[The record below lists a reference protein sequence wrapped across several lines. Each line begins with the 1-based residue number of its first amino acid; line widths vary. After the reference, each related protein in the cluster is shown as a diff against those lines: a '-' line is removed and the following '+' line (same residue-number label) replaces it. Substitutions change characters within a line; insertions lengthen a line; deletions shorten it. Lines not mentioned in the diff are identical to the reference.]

1 MFKVMSEE
9 IETTFKVISI
19 TENLKEAKNIL
30 EVFLS
35 VYDQEQKE
43 EILKELEKRDSRFIG
58 WNSSYTFDYLPENV
72 TGDTLYIGRGVSR
85 MIKEKKLKIKLFLYE
100 EV

>member
-1 MFKVMSEE
+1 MSEE
-9 IETTFKVISI
+9 IETTFRVISI
-19 TENLKEAKNIL
+19 TENLQEAKNIL

-43 EILKELEKRDSRFIG
+43 EIMRELEKRDSRFIG
-58 WNSSYTFDYLPENV
+58 WNSSYVFDYLPENV
-72 TGDTLYIGRGVSR
+72 TGDTLYIGRKVAKL
-85 MIKEKKLKIKLFLYE
+85 IKEKKLKAKLFLYE